1 MKQIRNAQISNTNQN
16 TEPNGNRQSI
26 PTIFITYLNSG
37 KKIIITYSNST
48 NEISIQRYY
57 FCRFLQR

>member
-1 MKQIRNAQISNTNQN
+1 MEQIRNAQISNTNQN

-37 KKIIITYSNST
+37 KKKKSHTQ
-48 NEISIQRYY
+48 IQ
-57 FCRFLQR
+57 Q